1 MRHRFNSALSL
12 AKSFDIRGVS
22 DSMPRRCGRQT
33 TRVNHP
39 AETQK
44 QYWRISLAVAL
55 ATDIVNKTHS
65 FIKIV
70 SIEG

>member
-1 MRHRFNSALSL
+1 MPRILLQHDHQLICQQHGAVDAVQTNRFNSALSL

-33 TRVNHP
+33 TRVNHS

-44 QYWRISLAVAL
+44 QY
-55 ATDIVNKTHS
+55 
-65 FIKIV
+65 
-70 SIEG
+70 